1 MASKENHDICWLK
14 PIVTE
19 RTNFICCLLLIP
31 RSHSNAIKKD
41 ILAMTTIEKAL
52 AKQKL
57 AKQAE
62 TASNEKETMNSSKT
76 SSIPFETSP
85 ITTLSKD
92 KIILN
97 GDRLNERGF
106 IYSPDSAHHIQEEFR
121 HIKRKLLNNAFG
133 LASKTLNNSNLI
145 MVSSSHP
152 NEGKTYVAINLALSI
167 ALEQDKTVL
176 LIDADVLRPSLHR
189 ELEFDSKKGLLEYLL
204 AEVESLSDI
213 IYSTNIDNLKLVPA
227 GKPHHLT
234 NELLAS
240 ERMESLAK
248 ELAERYPDRIVI
260 FDCPP
265 VLGVTET
272 PVLSDLVGQAL
283 IVVEESKTK
292 TDDVKSA
299 LNQLNSDIA
308 LGLVMNK
315 TIRSKKDIYGYY
327 GYGYGRKNQ

>member
-1 MASKENHDICWLK
+1 MS
-14 PIVTE
+14 
-19 RTNFICCLLLIP
+19 
-31 RSHSNAIKKD
+31 
-41 ILAMTTIEKAL
+41 TIEKAL

-57 AKQAE
+57 AQQEKL
-62 TASNEKETMNSSKT
+62 ASSTVREVITENNVDEKYSTSTPIAVESLTIEQNSNN
-76 SSIPFETSP
+76 
-85 ITTLSKD
+85 KD

-97 GDRLNERGF
+97 GDKLNERGF

-133 LASKTLNNSNLI
+133 LASKTLHNSNLI
-145 MVSSSHP
+145 MVTSSHP

-167 ALEQDKTVL
+167 ALEQNKTVL

-189 ELEFDSKKGLLEYLL
+189 ELEFEMKQGLLEYLL
-204 AEVESLSDI
+204 AEVSSLSDI
-213 IYSTNIDNLKLVPA
+213 IYSTNIDNLKLIPA
-227 GKPHHLT
+227 GKPHYLT

-248 ELAERYPDRIVI
+248 ELAERYPDRVVI

-265 VLGVTET
+265 IIGVTET
-272 PVLSDLVGQAL
+272 PLLSDLVGQAL
-283 IVVEESKTK
+283 VVVEESKTK
-292 TDDVKSA
+292 TEDVKTAVS
-299 LNQLNSDIA
+299 QLNSDIA

-327 GYGYGRKNQ
+327 GYGYGKKNQ

>member
-1 MASKENHDICWLK
+1 MS
-14 PIVTE
+14 
-19 RTNFICCLLLIP
+19 
-31 RSHSNAIKKD
+31 
-41 ILAMTTIEKAL
+41 TIEKAL

-57 AKQAE
+57 AQQEKLDNSTKHKTTIEHNFEEKINNSVPVITEQVNS
-62 TASNEKETMNSSKT
+62 SNKET
-76 SSIPFETSP
+76 
-85 ITTLSKD
+85 
-92 KIILN
+92 IILN

-121 HIKRKLLNNAFG
+121 HIKRKLINNAFG
-133 LASKTLNNSNLI
+133 LASKTLHNSNLI
-145 MVSSSHP
+145 MVTSSHP

-167 ALEQDKTVL
+167 ALEQNKTVL

-204 AEVESLSDI
+204 SEVSSLSDI
-213 IYSTNIDNLKLVPA
+213 IYSTNIENLKLIPA

-240 ERMESLAK
+240 VRMADLAK

-265 VLGVTET
+265 IIGVTET

-283 IVVEESKTK
+283 VVVEESKTK
-292 TDDVKSA
+292 TDDVKTAVS
-299 LNQLNSDIA
+299 QLNSDIA

-315 TIRSKKDIYGYY
+315 TIRSKKDVYGYY
-327 GYGYGRKNQ
+327 GYGYGRKNK